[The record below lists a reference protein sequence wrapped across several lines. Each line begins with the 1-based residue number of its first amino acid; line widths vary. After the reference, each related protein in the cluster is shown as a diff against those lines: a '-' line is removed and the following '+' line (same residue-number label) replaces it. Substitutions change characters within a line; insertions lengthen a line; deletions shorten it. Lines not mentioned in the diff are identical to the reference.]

1 MKMCVH
7 KDFDTSIT
15 SYKTNVQKILNIFRT
30 KKLTEGGLGLMGAG
44 TVGLKGGT
52 IESAL

>member
-1 MKMCVH
+1 MSEVVEEH
-7 KDFDTSIT
+7 
-15 SYKTNVQKILNIFRT
+15 VLT
-30 KKLTEGGLGLMGAG
+30 KGELGLMGAG